1 MKKVE
6 TNFESM
12 VEHVNKISS
21 LKLENREEAV
31 IMAMLNSGI
40 GASANGTIEKL
51 SNALNTTKT
60 NNFRARQEEETLFG
74 PSFNAERFNF
84 LNKDIEAILES
95 GYNARIIDQTINVAN
110 MINGKNVTK
119 TKGEVVLHTLDNMNI
134 KNPEQT
140 MSYSDFDAKYNT
152 LLSFISLAGDQN
164 LRLAPSNKLYLYN
177 SIINLMNEIDTNNIN
192 TDVDFIKNNFNALKD
207 VQNENLQN
215 YLSKVT
221 VGDITKITAEIKA
234 KRQSLDYVR
243 KDLEQQ
249 IFNKTE
255 EKFDMEKCH
264 DKFVRAVEY
273 RQRENMAL
281 RDEDEEQVLT
291 LN

>member
-1 MKKVE
+1 MKNVNK
-6 TNFESM
+6 NFESM
-12 VEHVNKISS
+12 VEHVNKIAS

-31 IMAMLNSGI
+31 IMAMLNSGV
-40 GASANGTIEKL
+40 GASANPTIQKL

-60 NNFRARQEEETLFG
+60 NNFRAAQEEETLFG
-74 PSFNAERFNF
+74 PSFNAEKFNL

-95 GYNARIIDQTINVAN
+95 GYNARIIDQTINVSN
-110 MINGKNVTK
+110 MINGKGVSK
-119 TKGEVVLHTLDNMNI
+119 TKGEIVLHTLDNMNI
-134 KNPEQT
+134 KNPKQT

-152 LLSFISLAGDQN
+152 LLSFIELAGDHN

-192 TDVDFIKNNFNALKD
+192 TDVNFIKKNVGAL
-207 VQNENLQN
+207 NGIENDNLKN
-215 YLSKVT
+215 YLSNVT
-221 VGDITKITAEIKA
+221 VGDMSKIANEVKS
-234 KRQSLDYVR
+234 KRESLDYVR

-249 IFNKTE
+249 IFNKAE
-255 EKFDMEKCH
+255 EKFNMEKCH

-281 RDEDEEQVLT
+281 RDEEEVAL

>member
-140 MSYSDFDAKYNT
+140 MSYSDFDAKYNNAESKT
-152 LLSFISLAGDQN
+152 VVDQDLPAETVEEIRRDACLIFQAVNGRGLSRVDFFVEKGTGEVVFND
-164 LRLAPSNKLYLYN
+164 
-177 SIINLMNEIDTNNIN
+177 IN
-192 TDVDFIKNNFNALKD
+192 TFPGFTSISMYPMLWKNQGYTIETLVDELIELGFN
-207 VQNENLQN
+207 
-215 YLSKVT
+215 
-221 VGDITKITAEIKA
+221 
-234 KRQSLDYVR
+234 R
-243 KDLEQQ
+243 
-249 IFNKTE
+249 
-255 EKFDMEKCH
+255 
-264 DKFVRAVEY
+264 
-273 RQRENMAL
+273 
-281 RDEDEEQVLT
+281 
-291 LN
+291 